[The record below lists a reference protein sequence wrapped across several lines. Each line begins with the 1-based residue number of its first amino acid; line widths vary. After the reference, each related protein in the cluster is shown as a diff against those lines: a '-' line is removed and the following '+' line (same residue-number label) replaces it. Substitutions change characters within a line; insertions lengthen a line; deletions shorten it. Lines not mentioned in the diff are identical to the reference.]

1 MFSFTEIDFGTIGEV
16 QKVNMARLET
26 VYGISST
33 AQYTQCKR
41 VSVQNDKKSLKRPQ
55 LVHSKCDREYILL
68 RTFYAGTANYSK
80 DPEGNN
86 T

>member
-26 VYGISST
+26 VYGISGT

-41 VSVQNDKKSLKRPQ
+41 VSLQNDKK
-55 LVHSKCDREYILL
+55 
-68 RTFYAGTANYSK
+68 
-80 DPEGNN
+80 
-86 T
+86 